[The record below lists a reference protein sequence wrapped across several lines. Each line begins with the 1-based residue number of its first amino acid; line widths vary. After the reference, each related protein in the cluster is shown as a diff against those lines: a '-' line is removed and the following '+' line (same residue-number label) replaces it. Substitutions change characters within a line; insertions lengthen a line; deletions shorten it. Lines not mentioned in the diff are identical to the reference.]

1 MAEVT
6 ANYDKTWKEAI
17 STYLAEFLNFFY
29 PNIYQEI
36 DWNQPPISLNKE
48 LEQITAAAETE
59 QRYADKLLKVW
70 LLDNQEIWLLIHI
83 EVQSQYDLKFPQRMF
98 IYNYRAFDLYHK
110 PVISLAILGDESR
123 SWRPDFY
130 QYGLGGSQVRVDF
143 LMVKLL
149 DYQWEDLEQ
158 SENIWAI
165 IVMAHLKNKA
175 TTNNLREREQWK
187 WNLVR
192 GLYQRGLTKFEIINL
207 GKFIDKMMTFPLQLQ
222 LNFKTKLSQYEEEN
236 KMPFLST
243 IEEMALEE
251 GAKSG
256 AELTS
261 QKYIILA
268 LQSRFGEIPNS
279 LIETINQIEDVSVLE
294 SLFVPSITINSLGEF
309 QQLVNDS
316 LS

>member
-1 MAEVT
+1 
-6 ANYDKTWKEAI
+6 
-17 STYLAEFLNFFY
+17 
-29 PNIYQEI
+29 
-36 DWNQPPISLNKE
+36 
-48 LEQITAAAETE
+48 
-59 QRYADKLLKVW
+59 
-70 LLDNQEIWLLIHI
+70 
-83 EVQSQYDLKFPQRMF
+83 MF

-123 SWRPDFY
+123 SWRPNFY

-165 IVMAHLKNKA
+165 IVMAHLKTKA

-207 GKFIDKMMTFPLQLQ
+207 GKFIDKMMTLPPQLQ

-251 GAKSG
+251 GAK
-256 AELTS
+256 LTS

-294 SLFVPSITINSLGEF
+294 SLFVPSITINSLEEF
-309 QQLVNDS
+309 QHLVNDS

>member
-1 MAEVT
+1 
-6 ANYDKTWKEAI
+6 
-17 STYLAEFLNFFY
+17 
-29 PNIYQEI
+29 
-36 DWNQPPISLNKE
+36 
-48 LEQITAAAETE
+48 
-59 QRYADKLLKVW
+59 KVW

-123 SWRPDFY
+123 SWRPNFY
-130 QYGLGGSQVRVDF
+130 QYGLGGSQVKVDF

-165 IVMAHLKNKA
+165 IVMAHLKTKA

-207 GKFIDKMMTFPLQLQ
+207 GKFIDKMMTLPPQLQ

-251 GAKSG
+251 GAK
-256 AELTS
+256 LTS

-294 SLFVPSITINSLGEF
+294 SLFVPSITINSLEEF
-309 QQLVNDS
+309 QHLVNDS

>member
-1 MAEVT
+1 
-6 ANYDKTWKEAI
+6 
-17 STYLAEFLNFFY
+17 
-29 PNIYQEI
+29 
-36 DWNQPPISLNKE
+36 
-48 LEQITAAAETE
+48 
-59 QRYADKLLKVW
+59 
-70 LLDNQEIWLLIHI
+70 
-83 EVQSQYDLKFPQRMF
+83 MF

-123 SWRPDFY
+123 SWRPNFY
-130 QYGLGGSQVRVDF
+130 QYGLGGSQVKVDF

-165 IVMAHLKNKA
+165 IVMAHLKTKA

-207 GKFIDKMMTFPLQLQ
+207 GKFIDKMMTLPPQLQ

-251 GAKSG
+251 GAK
-256 AELTS
+256 LTS

-294 SLFVPSITINSLGEF
+294 SLFVPSITINSLEEF
-309 QQLVNDS
+309 QHLVNDS

>member
-1 MAEVT
+1 
-6 ANYDKTWKEAI
+6 
-17 STYLAEFLNFFY
+17 
-29 PNIYQEI
+29 
-36 DWNQPPISLNKE
+36 
-48 LEQITAAAETE
+48 
-59 QRYADKLLKVW
+59 
-70 LLDNQEIWLLIHI
+70 
-83 EVQSQYDLKFPQRMF
+83 
-98 IYNYRAFDLYHK
+98 
-110 PVISLAILGDESR
+110 
-123 SWRPDFY
+123 
-130 QYGLGGSQVRVDF
+130 
-143 LMVKLL
+143 
-149 DYQWEDLEQ
+149 
-158 SENIWAI
+158 
-165 IVMAHLKNKA
+165 MAHLKTKA

-207 GKFIDKMMTFPLQLQ
+207 GKFIDKMMTLPPQLQ

-251 GAKSG
+251 GAK
-256 AELTS
+256 LTS

-309 QQLVNDS
+309 QQLVDDS

>member
-1 MAEVT
+1 
-6 ANYDKTWKEAI
+6 
-17 STYLAEFLNFFY
+17 
-29 PNIYQEI
+29 
-36 DWNQPPISLNKE
+36 
-48 LEQITAAAETE
+48 
-59 QRYADKLLKVW
+59 
-70 LLDNQEIWLLIHI
+70 
-83 EVQSQYDLKFPQRMF
+83 MF

-130 QYGLGGSQVRVDF
+130 QYGLGGSQVKVDF

-165 IVMAHLKNKA
+165 IVMAHLKTKA

-207 GKFIDKMMTFPLQLQ
+207 GKFIDKMMTLPPQLQ

-251 GAKSG
+251 GAK
-256 AELTS
+256 LTS

-294 SLFVPSITINSLGEF
+294 SLFVPSITINSLEEF

>member
-1 MAEVT
+1 
-6 ANYDKTWKEAI
+6 
-17 STYLAEFLNFFY
+17 
-29 PNIYQEI
+29 
-36 DWNQPPISLNKE
+36 
-48 LEQITAAAETE
+48 
-59 QRYADKLLKVW
+59 
-70 LLDNQEIWLLIHI
+70 
-83 EVQSQYDLKFPQRMF
+83 MF

-165 IVMAHLKNKA
+165 IVMAHLKTKVTN
-175 TTNNLREREQWK
+175 NNLREREQWK

-207 GKFIDKMMTFPLQLQ
+207 GKFIDKMMTLPPQLQ

-251 GAKSG
+251 GAK
-256 AELTS
+256 LTN
-261 QKYIILA
+261 QKHIILA

-294 SLFVPSITINSLGEF
+294 SLFVPSVTINSLGEL

>member
-1 MAEVT
+1 
-6 ANYDKTWKEAI
+6 
-17 STYLAEFLNFFY
+17 
-29 PNIYQEI
+29 
-36 DWNQPPISLNKE
+36 
-48 LEQITAAAETE
+48 
-59 QRYADKLLKVW
+59 
-70 LLDNQEIWLLIHI
+70 
-83 EVQSQYDLKFPQRMF
+83 MF

-149 DYQWEDLEQ
+149 
-158 SENIWAI
+158 
-165 IVMAHLKNKA
+165 
-175 TTNNLREREQWK
+175 
-187 WNLVR
+187 
-192 GLYQRGLTKFEIINL
+192 QRGLTKFEIINL
-207 GKFIDKMMTFPLQLQ
+207 GKFIDKMMTLPPQLQ

-236 KMPFLST
+236 KMLFLST

-256 AELTS
+256 VKLTS

>member
-1 MAEVT
+1 
-6 ANYDKTWKEAI
+6 
-17 STYLAEFLNFFY
+17 
-29 PNIYQEI
+29 
-36 DWNQPPISLNKE
+36 
-48 LEQITAAAETE
+48 
-59 QRYADKLLKVW
+59 
-70 LLDNQEIWLLIHI
+70 
-83 EVQSQYDLKFPQRMF
+83 MF

-165 IVMAHLKNKA
+165 IVMAHLKTKA

-207 GKFIDKMMTFPLQLQ
+207 GKFIDKMMTLPPQLQ

-256 AELTS
+256 VKLTS

-294 SLFVPSITINSLGEF
+294 SLFVPSITINSLEEF

-316 LS
+316 LSLN

>member
-1 MAEVT
+1 
-6 ANYDKTWKEAI
+6 
-17 STYLAEFLNFFY
+17 
-29 PNIYQEI
+29 
-36 DWNQPPISLNKE
+36 
-48 LEQITAAAETE
+48 
-59 QRYADKLLKVW
+59 
-70 LLDNQEIWLLIHI
+70 
-83 EVQSQYDLKFPQRMF
+83 
-98 IYNYRAFDLYHK
+98 
-110 PVISLAILGDESR
+110 
-123 SWRPDFY
+123 
-130 QYGLGGSQVRVDF
+130 
-143 LMVKLL
+143 MVKLL

-207 GKFIDKMMTFPLQLQ
+207 GKFIDKMMTLPPQLQ

-251 GAKSG
+251 GAK
-256 AELTS
+256 LTS

>member
-1 MAEVT
+1 
-6 ANYDKTWKEAI
+6 
-17 STYLAEFLNFFY
+17 
-29 PNIYQEI
+29 
-36 DWNQPPISLNKE
+36 
-48 LEQITAAAETE
+48 
-59 QRYADKLLKVW
+59 
-70 LLDNQEIWLLIHI
+70 
-83 EVQSQYDLKFPQRMF
+83 MF

-165 IVMAHLKNKA
+165 IVMAHLKTKA

-207 GKFIDKMMTFPLQLQ
+207 GKFIDKMMTLPPQLQ

-251 GAKSG
+251 GAK
-256 AELTS
+256 LTS

-294 SLFVPSITINSLGEF
+294 SLFVPSITINSLEEF
-309 QQLVNDS
+309 QQLVDDS